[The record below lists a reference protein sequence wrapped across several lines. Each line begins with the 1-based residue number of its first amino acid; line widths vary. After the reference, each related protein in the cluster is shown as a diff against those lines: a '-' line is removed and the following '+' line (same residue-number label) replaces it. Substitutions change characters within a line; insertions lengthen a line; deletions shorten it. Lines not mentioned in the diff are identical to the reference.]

1 MLEYSFIEHDL
12 SGLADKN
19 ITPSIRT
26 GIRRRKIRNRMWWDS
41 SSRKIIIKR
50 KRKKKRKVNSSTRIV
65 SGVRRRG
72 RIKEEEREEEKGY
85 DGWTTRDN
93 GDEDKVQD
101 EVTIMENSSL

>member
-41 SSRKIIIKR
+41 SSRKIIKK
-50 KRKKKRKVNSSTRIV
+50 KRKKKRKV
-65 SGVRRRG
+65 
-72 RIKEEEREEEKGY
+72 KE
-85 DGWTTRDN
+85 
-93 GDEDKVQD
+93 
-101 EVTIMENSSL
+101 